1 MQTLWKGAVSFG
13 LVNVP
18 VKMYTA
24 TQENDIPMRML
35 HKEHKVPIHYSRT
48 CPKCAEEVKWSDI
61 VKGYEYEPGK
71 YVTFEKEELEELA
84 SETSREIRIL
94 DFVDL
99 EEIDPIYFQKTYYL
113 APEETGTHAYGLLV
127 EALKSTEKIGIA
139 NIALRGKG
147 SLAALRVIGDVLSLV
162 TLYYEE
168 EIREKEEIPNFPEP
182 AKVDKRELEMAM
194 SLIEQLSA
202 PFDPGKYEDEYRE
215 RLLQAIEQKVEGREI
230 TNAPE
235 EKEKKVV
242 NLMEALQAS
251 LNEMKAA
258 QSTDRGTQRAPASG
272 QGKPKTRRAKPR
284 SKRTGA

>member
-48 CPKCAEEVKWSDI
+48 CPKCAEEVKWSEI

-99 EEIDPIYFQKTYYL
+99 EEIDPIYYQRTYYL
-113 APEETGTHAYGLLV
+113 APEETGSHAYNLLV
-127 EALKSTEKIGIA
+127 EALKDTEKIGIA
-139 NIALRGKG
+139 NVAIRGKG
-147 SLAALRVIGDVLSLV
+147 SLAALRVIGDVLSLAI
-162 TLYYEE
+162 LYYEE
-168 EIREKEEIPNFPEP
+168 EIRPKEEIPGFREKD
-182 AKVDKRELEMAM
+182 KVDKRELEMAK
-194 SLIEQLSA
+194 SLIGQLSA
-202 PFDPGKYEDEYRE
+202 SFDPGKYEDEYRE
-215 RLLQAIEQKVEGREI
+215 RLLQAIEEKVEGKEV
-230 TNAPE
+230 TFAPE
-235 EKEKKVV
+235 ETEKKVV

-258 QSTDRGTQRAPASG
+258 QSTDKGADRTPAP
-272 QGKPKTRRAKPR
+272 GKPQPKTRRAKPR
-284 SKRTGA
+284 PKRTGA